1 MKKNIMMRLSA
12 LLLVA
17 VLLTTCVISG
27 TFAKY
32 TTTDNASD
40 SATVAAWGIE
50 LSVTGDDVLYDDA
63 KTGDEVA
70 ALKVKT
76 NALAAPGTYQK
87 LATVALSGTP
97 EVAYKI
103 TVDVDLT
110 LANWASDEA
119 DDPGTAD
126 VNESVYCPVVFT
138 VDGTQYKIDTTNK
151 DTAALEAAIEKAIII
166 AIAGGDGSTNNQT
179 YNAGVAVP
187 ATANEVII
195 DWMWAFDGNDELD
208 TVLGNAA
215 TKATIGFSLTVTVEQ
230 VD

>member
-1 MKKNIMMRLSA
+1 MKKNVMMRLSA

-32 TTTDNASD
+32 TTADDATD

-63 KTGDEVA
+63 KTGNEVT
-70 ALKVKT
+70 ALKVTT

-97 EVAYKI
+97 EVAYSI

-110 LANWASDEA
+110 LANWASGEA
-119 DDPGTAD
+119 DDPASTD
-126 VNESVYCPVVFT
+126 VDESVYCPIVFT
-138 VDGTQYKIDTTNK
+138 VDG
-151 DTAALEAAIEKAIII
+151 
-166 AIAGGDGSTNNQT
+166 
-179 YNAGVAVP
+179 V
-187 ATANEVII
+187 
-195 DWMWAFDGNDELD
+195 
-208 TVLGNAA
+208 
-215 TKATIGFSLTVTVEQ
+215 
-230 VD
+230 